1 MSTFEISDKNVIMA
15 SFDDVLEE
23 VRKAFEEHKKAREEK
38 EMQELFACYT
48 KDCHGSITQIKELI
62 LPLIDSIKEVH
73 IAKVLHSST
82 SVTPDDVSAMFSEHV
97 KFTRNMVGEE
107 IAKGLTRFSQNS
119 KYQPTTVATTHPAE
133 PRSSATPST
142 SATPLP

>member
-23 VRKAFEEHKKAREEK
+23 VRKAFEEHKKAREK

-48 KDCHGSITQIKELI
+48 KDCCGSITQIKELI
-62 LPLIDSIKEVH
+62 LPLIDSTKEVH